1 MRPAPASCP
10 LCAVA
15 PWVSAVAP
23 VLPAAPVLPVLVLPV
38 AVLPVLLVVDP
49 ALPGDVPW
57 LLFQFVPVPDWR
69 HPCSVVC

>member
-15 PWVSAVAP
+15 PWVPAVAP

-38 AVLPVLLVVDP
+38 AVLPVLLVVDA
-49 ALPGDVPW
+49 ALLGDVPW
-57 LLFQFVPVPDWR
+57 LLVELVLVPDWR